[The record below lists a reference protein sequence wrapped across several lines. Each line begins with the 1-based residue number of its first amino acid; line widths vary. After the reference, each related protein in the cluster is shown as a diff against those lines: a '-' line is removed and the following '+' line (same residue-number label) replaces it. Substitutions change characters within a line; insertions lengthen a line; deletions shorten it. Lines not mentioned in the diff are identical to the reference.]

1 MTNSKKA
8 MSVKSWVSELA
19 KYRFLLKPTLIF
31 AAIFAVGLL
40 ALIRA
45 DFNYYDDYGRAN
57 EGYQYWEQFGRYV
70 SNWGATFLHTNQ
82 FLAEISPLTQLVA
95 CLIMG
100 LASTIAVYAITG
112 VKEFKVRHYLAG
124 IPIGLSPYFMECYAY
139 KFDAP
144 YMALSVLASILP
156 FLFWDCKHKAVFPV
170 VAFGSALVMCMTY
183 QAANGIFFVLLL
195 LMELKSLLGSS
206 EKLRKVIPKTL
217 KSLLLRAL
225 PYAAGMLCFR
235 FLIMPSYD
243 GGYAATTLPPLAEL
257 PQTVIGHLQF
267 YAELIWSDFNM
278 IWTILVGL
286 VLVVFLIFL
295 VVRAH
300 CSKVLAAIAG
310 LLFLLYVAVGSFGI
324 YPALEAPLFS
334 AHAMY
339 GITVAFGFICI
350 ATVELVQVKY
360 ATLLRLPV
368 FLLAWCF
375 FVYAFIYGNVLSRQQ
390 DYANFRLGQTITAL
404 NQDNILTDETKTVS
418 VLNDPDFA
426 PSIRSS
432 IARYPL
438 LGRSVYKVYYGF
450 DVWGTYKLLN
460 YYDLGVEV
468 LIGNDVTSPEDNPC
482 YQNDE
487 CEVIETYYD
496 KIYYNDEAILVE
508 IKR

>member
-8 MSVKSWVSELA
+8 MSAKSWVSELA

-57 EGYQYWEQFGRYV
+57 EGYAGWDNFGRYV
-70 SNWGATFLHTNQ
+70 SNWGSTLLHTNR

-100 LASTIAVYAITG
+100 LASAIAVYAITG

-206 EKLRKVIPKTL
+206 EKLHKAIPATL
-217 KSLLLRAL
+217 KSLFLRAL
-225 PYAAGMLCFR
+225 PYAAGMLCYR
-235 FLIMPSYD
+235 ILLVPGHD
-243 GGYAATTLPPLAEL
+243 EGYVSSVLPPLVEL
-257 PQTVIGHLQF
+257 PETFISHLQL
-267 YAELIWSDFNM
+267 YWEIVWSDFNM
-278 IWTILVGL
+278 VWTILVGL
-286 VLVVFLIFL
+286 VLAVFVVFTVKEARCNKLF
-295 VVRAH
+295 
-300 CSKVLAAIAG
+300 AG
-310 LLFLLYVAVGSFGI
+310 LAVALFLLCVAVGSFGI
-324 YPALEAPLFS
+324 YPALETPLFT
-334 AHAMY
+334 AHGMY
-339 GITVAFGFICI
+339 GLTTSFGLVCI
-350 ATVELVQVKY
+350 AVVELVQVKY
-360 ATLLRLPV
+360 ATFWRLPV
-368 FLLAWCF
+368 FLIVWCF
-375 FVYAFIYGNVLSRQQ
+375 FVYAFIYGNALSRQQ
-390 DYANFRLGQTITAL
+390 DYANFRLEQTITAIS
-404 NQDNILTDETKTVS
+404 QEGALTDETGTIS
-418 VLNDPDFA
+418 LQNDPDFA

-438 LGRSVYKVYYGF
+438 LGRSIFKVYYAF
-450 DVWGTYKLLN
+450 DAWGIYKFLN
-460 YYDLGVEV
+460 YYGLGEV
-468 LIGNDVTSPEDNPC
+468 TVTPAEDNLC